1 MVSSG
6 EKWGAKMFTGEYHH
20 TIDDKNRLAIPAP
33 LRDSVDMEK
42 EGKGFFITRGLDT
55 CLFMYTPKVWQSVVF
70 RIEQLSFTNKKARQ
84 FQRLFFSK
92 AQKIPDC
99 DQQGRILIP
108 QYLKDI
114 AKIQKNV
121 VIVGVSSRIEIWD
134 EKAWKDFESE
144 HNKGFEEI
152 AEDLFQL
159 GFPSTEVGQIQPPPL

>member
-1 MVSSG
+1 
-6 EKWGAKMFTGEYHH
+6 MFTGEYHH

-33 LRDSVDMEK
+33 LRDSIDVEA
-42 EGKGFFITRGLDT
+42 EGKGYFVTRGLDT
-55 CLFMYTPKVWQSVVF
+55 CLFMYTPKVWQAVVY

-99 DQQGRILIP
+99 DSQGRILIP

-114 AKIQKNV
+114 AMIRKNV

-134 EKAWKDFESE
+134 EKTWKDFESE
-144 HNKGFEEI
+144 HNEGFEGI

-159 GFPSTEVGQIQPPPL
+159 GYPPADTGRMHPPSL

>member
-1 MVSSG
+1 
-6 EKWGAKMFTGEYHH
+6 MFTGEYHH

-33 LRDSVDMEK
+33 IRESIDVK
-42 EGKGFFITRGLDT
+42 TEGKGFYITRGLDT
-55 CLFMYTPKVWQSVVF
+55 CLFMYTTNIWQNVVT

-92 AQKIPDC
+92 AQRIPDC

-108 QYLKDI
+108 QYLKDL
-114 AKIQKNV
+114 ARIQKDV

-134 EKAWKDFESE
+134 ENIWKDFESE
-144 HNKGFEEI
+144 HNKDFEEI

-159 GFPSTEVGQIQPPPL
+159 GYPPTEIE

>member
-1 MVSSG
+1 MKSG
-6 EKWGAKMFTGEYHH
+6 ETKMFTGEYRH

-33 LRDSVDMEK
+33 IRESIDEDK
-42 EGKGFFITRGLDT
+42 DGKGFFITRGLDA
-55 CLFMYTPKVWQSVVF
+55 CLFMYTTKVWQNVVSK
-70 RIEQLSFTNKKARQ
+70 IEQLSFTNKKARQ

-92 AQKIPDC
+92 AQRIPEC

-108 QYLKDI
+108 QYLKDL
-114 AKIQKNV
+114 AKVQKNV

-134 EKAWKDFESE
+134 EKSWQDFEAE

-159 GFPSTEVGQIQPPPL
+159 GYPSPEIG

>member
-1 MVSSG
+1 
-6 EKWGAKMFTGEYHH
+6 MFTGEYRH
-20 TIDDKNRLAIPAP
+20 TIDDKNRLAVPAP
-33 LRDSVDMEK
+33 IRESIDVSTD
-42 EGKGFFITRGLDT
+42 GKGYWITRGLDT
-55 CLFMYTPKVWQSVVF
+55 CLFMYTNKIWQSVVSK
-70 RIEQLSFTNKKARQ
+70 IERLSFTNKKARD

-92 AQKIPDC
+92 AQKISDC

-134 EKAWKDFESE
+134 EKIWKDYEAENTREFE
-144 HNKGFEEI
+144 GI

-159 GFPSTEVGQIQPPPL
+159 GFTSPET

>member
-1 MVSSG
+1 
-6 EKWGAKMFTGEYHH
+6 MFTGEYHH

-33 LRDSVDMEK
+33 LRDSIHVET
-42 EGKGFFITRGLDT
+42 EGKGFFITRGLDA

-92 AQKIPDC
+92 AQKISDS

-108 QYLKDI
+108 QYLKDL

-134 EKAWKDFESE
+134 EEAWKDFESE
-144 HNKGFEEI
+144 HTKGFEEI

-159 GFPSTEVGQIQPPPL
+159 GYSSPEIRQLQPPL